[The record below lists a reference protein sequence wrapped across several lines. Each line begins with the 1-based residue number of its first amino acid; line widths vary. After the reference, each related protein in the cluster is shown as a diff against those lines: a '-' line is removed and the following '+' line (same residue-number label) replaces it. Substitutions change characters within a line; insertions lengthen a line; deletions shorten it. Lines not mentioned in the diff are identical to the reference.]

1 MATKKEV
8 TERRKEVV
16 FMQND
21 GRKLCRQLVSLVDPF
36 KGNNYESTNIRVE
49 VYEDKIIVET
59 FYGGDPG
66 DIWYNQNDTEV
77 SKSNIPFFTLKKLG
91 ML

>member
-1 MATKKEV
+1 MTTKEEV
-8 TERRKEVV
+8 MEARKELV

-21 GRKLCRQLVSLVDPF
+21 GSKLCRQLVSLVDPF

-59 FYGGDPG
+59 FYGGDW
-66 DIWYNQNDTEV
+66 DTWYNQNDTEV